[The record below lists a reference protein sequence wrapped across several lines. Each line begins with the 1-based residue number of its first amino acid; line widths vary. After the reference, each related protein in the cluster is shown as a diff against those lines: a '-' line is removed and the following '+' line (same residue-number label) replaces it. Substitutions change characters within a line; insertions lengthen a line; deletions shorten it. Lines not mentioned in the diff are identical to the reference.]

1 MLKEKI
7 HPREIYQRT
16 EEFGLENSANMLTEI
31 IEKEKDNAK
40 RKEAIKYLGLVSN
53 NSTKLK
59 NECYE
64 TFENLL
70 ISDDTIEIKCE
81 AAKALGRIKHEKAL
95 KPLKWMLEQDLDNKD
110 IKLSILKAI
119 KKIRFEDPEIKI
131 FVNELGNSSNSIKEY
146 VSIQLL
152 SLNPEKLINLLLDS
166 LKNKKFS
173 NNHKAEL
180 IKLIGYEI
188 SSINVSFEDIS
199 YLKIKYPEIIS
210 DLIQNKDVILEVI
223 TQILKEEDSSLM
235 GSVIS
240 ILKLL
245 EKEVKRDLLK
255 LLLIDDFIVKKN
267 AVVLCGRL
275 KLNDAVDLLISNL
288 DNIYNEVSIA
298 AIEALGE
305 IGDLSA
311 VPELLDIL
319 DIEDISFEY
328 SDLDLRLY
336 ILDAIKSIYLY
347 NKDASY
353 DYLYKSLSKEN
364 DTIRESVA
372 FILGEIGKE
381 EFVKP
386 LCNLLAVRN
395 LDVRKNAIIALGK
408 IGSTEPLEDLL
419 KIIRDDNTYWL
430 IKKVAIDAIYN
441 VFQNNWYRVKDNKQE
456 ITRLLNKNVAILSDH
471 LKTKETENYKIKL
484 GLIKLL
490 ENFRAKEI
498 SLPSSKEF
506 PEKIIRD
513 EKIVDYRF
521 KLVVVGDPGV
531 GKTSVILRFTDNAFL
546 RTYVP
551 TLGVNITEKIFQ
563 DKDKLLEVIIWDI
576 AGQNKFQIMRRH
588 FYQGSE
594 AILLIFDLTNRSSFK
609 SIKN

>member
-31 IEKEKDNAK
+31 IEKEKDNTK

-319 DIEDISFEY
+319 DIEDVSFEY
-328 SDLDLRLY
+328 TDLDMKLY
-336 ILDAIKSIYLY
+336 ILDAIKKIYT
-347 NKDASY
+347 NNADASF
-353 DYLYKSLSKEN
+353 DYLHSTLARDN
-364 DTIRESVA
+364 NTIRESVA
-372 FILGEIGKE
+372 FILGELGKDTAI
-381 EFVKP
+381 KP
-386 LCNLLAVRN
+386 LVKLLEVRN
-395 LDVRKNAIIALGK
+395 VDVKKNTIIALGK
-408 IGSTEPLEDLL
+408 IGNIQPLEHLL
-419 KIIRDDNTYWL
+419 KILSDENAYWL
-430 IKKVAIDAIYN
+430 IKKVIVDAIYN
-441 VFQNNWYRVKDNKQE
+441 IYQNNWYRVKDDKQE
-456 ITRLLNKNVAILSDH
+456 IARLLNKNIAFLTDH
-471 LKTKETENYKIKL
+471 LRTQEDENYKVKL
-484 GLIKLL
+484 SLIKLL
-490 ENFRAKEI
+490 ENYGGEQALSALIKRVNDFHRVVRIYASNAIK
-498 SLPSSKEF
+498 
-506 PEKIIRD
+506 KIEER
-513 EKIVDYRF
+513 
-521 KLVVVGDPGV
+521 
-531 GKTSVILRFTDNAFL
+531 
-546 RTYVP
+546 
-551 TLGVNITEKIFQ
+551 
-563 DKDKLLEVIIWDI
+563 LELE
-576 AGQNKFQIMRRH
+576 N
-588 FYQGSE
+588 
-594 AILLIFDLTNRSSFK
+594 
-609 SIKN
+609 